1 MQLSIGDN
9 APEINLKDQNG
20 VSHSLSTY
28 KGKPVLLYFYPKDDT
43 PGCTSE
49 ACSMRDNLT
58 HFSKQNVQVIGV
70 STDNTASHAKF
81 AKKFE
86 LTFPILADEE
96 KKAVNEYGVWGQKE
110 FMGRS
115 YMGTKRTSFLINA
128 KGKIAKI
135 YEKVKPEE
143 HADEVLRDVA
153 SL

>member
-1 MQLSIGDN
+1 MQLSIGDP
-9 APEINLKDQNG
+9 APEITLKDQHG
-20 VSHSLSTY
+20 VSHSLSAY
-28 KGKPVLLYFYPKDDT
+28 KGKPILLYFYAKDDT

-49 ACSMRDNLT
+49 ACSIRDNIPN
-58 HFSKQNVQVIGV
+58 FSKQNVQVLGV

-96 KKAVNEYGVWGQKE
+96 KKAVNVYGVWGQKE

-115 YMGTKRTSFLINA
+115 YMGTKRTSFLING

-143 HADEVLRDVA
+143 HADEVLRDLA